1 MLCYVYWKMMNN
13 EIVFNTMKSAHIQ
26 HDQLP
31 VTSDQ
36 GCVNLL
42 LLEQEISLLDL
53 EGGDLII

>member
-1 MLCYVYWKMMNN
+1 
-13 EIVFNTMKSAHIQ
+13 MKSAHIQ